1 MIGIQFTATL
11 RSVLHTKD
19 TEHVPRPPKL
29 PARLSRRGRR
39 PTGQGLALLR
49 VGSTGVV
56 PVSVAPSSHARR
68 VPLPGGAVDPLAAC
82 SLGCFPHGVMMKR
95 PVQTLASRSLGEQAF
110 ISLSCGQILGV
121 GCRTVRGEYASVSKK
136 LPCSPVCCTMSR
148 PLCASGLR
156 RPPSQRPS
164 PPGGQAIC
172 ALLGAELSA
181 GGGRRPRSQRSPP
194 ALLCFPR
201 HS

>member
-1 MIGIQFTATL
+1 MWRVRAFPVQGSSGGWSLRPRAVQRPVPSHRRRPQGETELPGGESEVPGGGASSTLQAPFPGALPASPSSVPCSCWSMIGIQFTATL

-110 ISLSCGQILGV
+110 ISLS
-121 GCRTVRGEYASVSKK
+121 
-136 LPCSPVCCTMSR
+136 
-148 PLCASGLR
+148 
-156 RPPSQRPS
+156 
-164 PPGGQAIC
+164 
-172 ALLGAELSA
+172 
-181 GGGRRPRSQRSPP
+181 
-194 ALLCFPR
+194 
-201 HS
+201 